1 MPEDADLMPQLDA
14 ARAGDR
20 EAMDRLFQVLLPE
33 VRAYVRL
40 HSGRSI
46 RDRESM
52 TDVVQTICREMF
64 VDLSEFKG
72 TAEKQFRKWL
82 FRLAL
87 AKIHDK
93 HRFHAAQKRDAHRE
107 VRPQGSVT
115 ESFAGG
121 DDKLL
126 DCYATFCTP
135 SQNLSAREDVARVE
149 SAFDQLQDDHRQIIT
164 LACFG
169 GLSHA
174 EIAAEMGRSE
184 PAVRKLLSRARA
196 HLAVLLAQAKE

>member
-1 MPEDADLMPQLDA
+1 MPEDGALMPEVDA

-20 EAMDRLFQVLLPE
+20 EAMDRLFQALVPE

-46 RDRESM
+46 RERESM
-52 TDVVQTICREMF
+52 TDVVQTICREVF
-64 VDLSEFKG
+64 VDLGDFEG
-72 TAEKQFRKWL
+72 TAERQFRKWL

-87 AKIHDK
+87 AKIHDR
-93 HRFHAAQKRDAHRE
+93 HRFHAAQKRDARRE
-107 VRPQGSVT
+107 VLPRAAVT
-115 ESFAGG
+115 GSFAA
-121 DDKLL
+121 DDDRLL

-135 SQNLSAREDVARVE
+135 SQNVSAKEEVGRIED
-149 SAFDQLQDDHRQIIT
+149 AFDQLQDDHRHIIQ

-169 GLSHA
+169 GLSHS
-174 EIAAEMGRSE
+174 EIAADMGKSE

-196 HLAVLLAQAKE
+196 HLAVLLAQARD